1 LESRKHSGGEEAGI
15 SHCYQFNLRDKTET
29 QIFFHLT
36 TKQLVI
42 QRRRSTMRSWIKQSW
57 INRSWVKQS
66 WIKQCQAALSRRF
79 LVGMAAV
86 AMVFSL
92 VAYEFANPVRAAVP
106 AAAAAPLDDNS
117 VNALLALDNAME
129 ALAARVTPAI
139 VNVTVASK
147 KSGEAANLFERGNSG
162 NNKNNDRDN
171 DNDNDNGGLQ
181 QFFGRG
187 FQFGPQFGQRV
198 RPESRIEHGLG
209 SGVIISPDGYIV
221 TNNHVIDGAVDIR
234 VTMTDRRILPAK
246 LVGADPLTD
255 LAVIKIDGSNL
266 PSVPLGDSTKL
277 HPGQTVLAFGNP
289 LGFRFTVTRGI
300 VSALNR
306 PNPYAADRRSPGQ
319 FIQTDAAI
327 NPGNSGGPLVNAH
340 GEVVGINTFLISET
354 GGFSGMG
361 FAIPAQIV
369 RPTVDN
375 LIKFGKVSHGY
386 IGIGI
391 SDVTPEE
398 AKFFHV
404 NKASGAV
411 VTQVEPNS
419 PGAKA
424 GLKVGDVIT
433 ELNEKPVSDAGE
445 LQVEV
450 GQIRPGST
458 VHLKALR
465 DGKSLDL
472 PVTLEAMGKGD
483 LDGESSGA
491 SHGKP
496 RWGLGLGDL
505 TPDLRQQLQAG
516 EDVHG
521 AVIEQVTPGSPADNA
536 GLQQGEVIT
545 EVDRKPTRSA
555 SDVQQALSSIPKGSD
570 VMVLVWSNAGS
581 TFRVLHP
588 TQD

>member
-1 LESRKHSGGEEAGI
+1 MK
-15 SHCYQFNLRDKTET
+15 N
-29 QIFFHLT
+29 
-36 TKQLVI
+36 
-42 QRRRSTMRSWIKQSW
+42 WIKY
-57 INRSWVKQS
+57 
-66 WIKQCQAALSRRF
+66 CQAALTRRF
-79 LVGMAAV
+79 LVGLAAV
-86 AMVFSL
+86 AMVLSL
-92 VAYEFANPVRAAVP
+92 TAYEFDKPVSASAP

-117 VNALLALDNAME
+117 VSALLSLDRAME

-147 KSGEAANLFERGNSG
+147 RARVTNPAEDGDNSS
-162 NNKNNDRDN
+162 DN
-171 DNDNDNGGLQ
+171 DSNGLQ
-181 QFFGRG
+181 QFFGPFG
-187 FQFGPQFGQRV
+187 KQFGRQFGFGQQMG
-198 RPESRIEHGLG
+198 PQSNIEHGLG

-246 LVGADPLTD
+246 LIGADPLTD

-266 PSVPLGDSTKL
+266 PSVPLGDSTQL

-306 PNPYAADRRSPGQ
+306 PNPFAADRRSPGQ

-340 GEVVGINTFLISET
+340 GEVVGINTFLVSET

-369 RPTVDN
+369 KPTVET
-375 LIKFGKVSHGY
+375 LIKYGKVSHGY

-391 SDVTPEE
+391 SDVTPDE

-404 NKASGAV
+404 NNASGAV
-411 VTQVEPNS
+411 ITQVEPNS

-424 GLKVGDVIT
+424 GLKVGDIVT
-433 ELNEKPVSDAGE
+433 ELNGKAISDAGE

-450 GQIRPGST
+450 GEKQPGT
-458 VHLKALR
+458 RLQLKALR
-465 DGKSLDL
+465 DGSSVDV

-483 LDGESSGA
+483 HDSESANA

-496 RWGLGLGDL
+496 RWGLGLADL
-505 TPDLRQQLQAG
+505 TPDLRQQLHAN
-516 EDVHG
+516 EEVHG

-536 GLQQGEVIT
+536 GLQQGDVIT
-545 EVDRKPTRSA
+545 EVDRHPVHSA
-555 SDVQQALSSIPKGSD
+555 AEVQKALSSIANDSD
-570 VMVLVWSNAGS
+570 ALVLVWSNAGS

-588 TQD
+588 TQS